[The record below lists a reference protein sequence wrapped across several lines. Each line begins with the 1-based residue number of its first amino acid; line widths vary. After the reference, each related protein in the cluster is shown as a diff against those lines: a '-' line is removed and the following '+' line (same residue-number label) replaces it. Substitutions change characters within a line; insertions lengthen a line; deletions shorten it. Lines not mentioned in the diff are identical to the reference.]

1 MVDRSH
7 ISLCIYGKPLG
18 VFVLIFV
25 VVWILGVF
33 ACLLFSF
40 GGWGVVVV
48 FSVHTTCI

>member
-33 ACLLFSF
+33 ACFLFL
-40 GGWGVVVV
+40 GGGVVV